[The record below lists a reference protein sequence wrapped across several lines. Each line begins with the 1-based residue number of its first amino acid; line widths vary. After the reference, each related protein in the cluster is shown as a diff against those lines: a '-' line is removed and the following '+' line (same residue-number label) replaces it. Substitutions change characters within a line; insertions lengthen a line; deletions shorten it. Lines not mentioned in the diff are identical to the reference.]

1 MPKPSARERILGS
14 YEVILADRG
23 PVEITLDAVAAHAGV
38 SKGGL
43 LYHFG
48 SKDALRDGL
57 LERLE
62 RLTEEDLERAR
73 TAPEGVVRYYLR
85 SAITDVTSD
94 LALHRT
100 TMATLRL
107 MLNDPVAAEVSQ
119 RCLQRTREV
128 MLEHIEDPLTAELV
142 ILVGE
147 GLYMRAALGEEATDS
162 LLKQI
167 DEIADRIEAGMPGEA
182 AAPTAKSGPA
192 D

>member
-14 YEVILADRG
+14 YEVILADHG

-62 RLTEEDLERAR
+62 RLTDEDLDRAR
-73 TAPEGVVRYYLR
+73 AAPEGVVRYYLR

-100 TMATLRL
+100 TMATIRL
-107 MLNDPVAAEVSQ
+107 VLNDPIVAEVSQ
-119 RCLQRTREV
+119 RCLVRTRA
-128 MLEHIEDPLTAELV
+128 MLMEHLDDPLTAEMV

-147 GLYMRAALGEEATDS
+147 GLYMRAALGGDATTS
-162 LLKQI
+162 LLDRI
-167 DEIADRIEAGMPGEA
+167 DEIAERLEAGEPVGV
-182 AAPTAKSGPA
+182 A
-192 D
+192 DVAGKVTGRG

>member
-57 LERLE
+57 LDRLE
-62 RLTEEDLERAR
+62 RLTDEDLERAR

-85 SAITDVTSD
+85 SAITGDI
-94 LALHRT
+94 ALHRT

-107 MLNDPVAAEVSQ
+107 MLNDPVAAEVAQ
-119 RCLQRTREV
+119 RCLARTREV
-128 MLEHIEDPLTAELV
+128 VMEHVADPLTAELV
-142 ILVGE
+142 VLVGE
-147 GLYMRAALGEEATDS
+147 GLYMRAALGEEAIDS
-162 LLKQI
+162 LLERV
-167 DEIADRIEAGMPGEA
+167 DEIADRIEAGEPGKA
-182 AAPTAKSGPA
+182 AALTGKPGQAG
-192 D
+192 

>member
-1 MPKPSARERILGS
+1 MAKPSARERILGS

-23 PVEITLDAVAAHAGV
+23 PAEITLDAVAAHAGV

-62 RLTEEDLERAR
+62 RLTDDDLERAR
-73 TAPEGVVRYYLR
+73 NAPEGAVRYYLR

-100 TMATLRL
+100 TMAAIRL
-107 MLNDPVAAEVSQ
+107 VLNDPIAAEVSR
-119 RCLQRTREV
+119 RCTARTREL
-128 MLEHIEDPLTAELV
+128 MLEHVEDPLTAELV
-142 ILVGE
+142 MLVGE
-147 GLYMRAALGEEATDS
+147 GLYMRAALGEDATGS
-162 LLKQI
+162 LLEQI
-167 DEIADRIEAGMPGEA
+167 EEIADRIEAGAPAKATVA
-182 AAPTAKSGPA
+182 AGPRKS
-192 D
+192 

>member
-1 MPKPSARERILGS
+1 MAKPSARERILGS

-23 PVEITLDAVAAHAGV
+23 PAEITLDAVAAHAGV

-62 RLTEEDLERAR
+62 RLTDEDLERAR
-73 TAPEGVVRYYLR
+73 NAPEGVVRHYLR
-85 SAITDVTSD
+85 SSITDVTRD

-100 TMATLRL
+100 TMAALRL
-107 MLNDPVAAEVSQ
+107 VLNDPVAAEVSR
-119 RCLQRTREV
+119 RCTERTREL
-128 MLEHIEDPLTAELV
+128 MLEHVEDPVAAELV
-142 ILVGE
+142 MLVGE
-147 GLYMRAALGEEATDS
+147 GLYMRAALGEEVTDG
-162 LLKQI
+162 LLEQI
-167 DEIADRIEAGMPGEA
+167 EEIADRIEAGTPAKA
-182 AAPTAKSGPA
+182 ALAAGHRK